1 MMAIKTRIPM
11 SVMVWVS
18 PREDDR
24 NPLHV
29 FLVNASGE
37 RALERCAIHGLAV
50 RRQDEL
56 HGQIE

>member
-1 MMAIKTRIPM
+1 M

-37 RALERCAIHGLAV
+37 GALERGPIQRLAV
-50 RRQDEL
+50 SRQDEL